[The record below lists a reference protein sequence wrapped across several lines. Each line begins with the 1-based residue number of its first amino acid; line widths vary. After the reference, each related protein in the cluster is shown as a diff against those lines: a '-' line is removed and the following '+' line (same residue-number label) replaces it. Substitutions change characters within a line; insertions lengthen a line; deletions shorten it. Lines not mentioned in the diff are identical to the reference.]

1 MTFRRVLALLAVA
14 LLVISLAGCGD
25 ETANPGTETTVEAAE
40 NTPQPAPEAL
50 LQAIS
55 SSEEQG
61 VGMKPVRGMIV
72 RSKDFE
78 KMYFVAMEC
87 SATKYIFSKSLLRTI
102 MPRTGFI
109 PTPCSS
115 LELMACSRA
124 SGAGCGVCSA
134 ASTVVSVPGFA
145 VSSPQPAREITSKAT
160 ASKAR
165 TRRNVMV

>member
-78 KMYFVAMEC
+78 KMYFVAMEF
-87 SATKYIFSKSLLRTI
+87 SATGVDNQVGVWATNESAGTGMI
-102 MPRTGFI
+102 MAVDGTAQAFTVWPAGDKTDANV
-109 PTPCSS
+109 SMS
-115 LELMACSRA
+115 DD
-124 SGAGCGVCSA
+124 GAQEA
-134 ASTVVSVPGFA
+134 KDAL
-145 VSSPQPAREITSKAT
+145 
-160 ASKAR
+160 
-165 TRRNVMV
+165 